1 MSQEDTSNL
10 IDTFKTQKLT
20 VESEE
25 EVSWT
30 LDGEFG
36 GSVKELVIENKKQ
49 ALPLILA
56 PTKEKDIP
64 LLG

>member
-1 MSQEDTSNL
+1 MSQEDDSDL

-30 LDGEFG
+30 LDGEYG
-36 GSVKELVIENKKQ
+36 GSVKQLVIENQKQ
-49 ALPLILA
+49 ALPLILS
-56 PTKEKDIP
+56 PTKEKEIP